1 MPKFLRLPKIGMN
14 MEEGVITEW
23 LVKPGDYIEKE
34 QMVVR
39 AETDKSV
46 QDMFA
51 TDSGILYKYMADP
64 GDTIPCQGKIAMLLD
79 EGEEPPVEEEGVVTE
94 EVKVEVTEP
103 VAKTVASEKVV
114 ASVTATSVNGR
125 IRISP
130 LAKKLAKEFGIP
142 IELLT
147 PSKEGARIVKADVLR
162 AKEEGVTEKKVSS
175 VAIPVAEDEFIPFT
189 TKRKVIAKRMVESTT
204 TKPRVSLVTTVNFE
218 PMIELRTILKAQ
230 QKVSFNE
237 LIMKA
242 CATAL
247 KKHPELNIHTAE
259 GGVIRKGDINIGFAV
274 DNSAGLMVPVIRNVD
289 RKGFY
294 ELSTEF
300 YELADKV
307 KANQLSLDEMTGAT
321 FTISNLGMFGVESF
335 DPIINVPECFILGIG
350 STIETPVVVG
360 GEIKIQKCMKISLC
374 FDHTVVDG
382 APAARLLQDIKLF
395 IENPVMML
403 A

>member
-1 MPKFLRLPKIGMN
+1 MPKYLRLPKIGMN
-14 MEEGVITEW
+14 MEEGVISEW

-51 TDSGILYKYMADP
+51 TDSGILYKIMAQP

-79 EGEEPPVEEEGVVTE
+79 EGEEPPVEDGGDAPVVE
-94 EVKVEVTEP
+94 KKKEAPIVVAKAEVKTAP
-103 VAKTVASEKVV
+103 VAAAKVGNKV
-114 ASVTATSVNGR
+114 
-125 IRISP
+125 RISP
-130 LAKKLAKEFGIP
+130 LAKKLAKEFDIA

-162 AKEEGVTEKKVSS
+162 AKEEGVTVKQ
-175 VAIPVAEDEFIPFT
+175 APQTAGYAVAEDEFIPFT
-189 TKRKVIAKRMVESTT
+189 NKRKIIAKRMTESVT

-218 PMIELRTILKAQ
+218 AMMDLRNLLKGK
-230 QKVSFNE
+230 QKVTFNE

-242 CATAL
+242 CAMAL
-247 KKHPELNIHTAE
+247 KKYPELNIHTAE
-259 GGVIRKGDINIGFAV
+259 GGVIRKGNINIGCAV
-274 DNSAGLMVPVIRNVD
+274 DNPDGLMVPVLRDVD
-289 RKGFY
+289 KKGIY

-300 YELADKV
+300 MGLIDKV
-307 KANQLSLDEMTGAT
+307 KSGTLTFDEMSGAT

-335 DPIINVPECFILGIG
+335 DPIINTPECLILGLG
-350 STIETPVVVG
+350 SIVETPVVENGQVVVR
-360 GEIKIQKCMKISLC
+360 KCMKISLC
-374 FDHTVVDG
+374 FDHAVIDG
-382 APAARLLQDIKLF
+382 APAARLLQEIKALM
-395 IENPVMML
+395 ENPVLML